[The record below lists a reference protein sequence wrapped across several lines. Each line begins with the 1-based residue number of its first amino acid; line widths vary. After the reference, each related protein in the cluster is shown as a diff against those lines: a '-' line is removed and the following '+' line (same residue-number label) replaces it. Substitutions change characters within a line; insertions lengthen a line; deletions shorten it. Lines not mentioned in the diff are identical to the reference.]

1 MNPTDPSHRGSKE
14 ITAERARQEMERIK
28 SNIPR
33 NQPATHLE
41 KIYNRNII
49 DLVEHAERLQKRM
62 EILEAKNREFEIQIN
77 NLEHVERMAS
87 RQETETYRWHV
98 FSLVT
103 NTLSTVAIVV
113 SSLGAVAFGVM
124 SVLRK

>member
-87 RQETETYRWHV
+87 RQETEAYRWHV